1 MPPPIDEI
9 IKRRVVQQWL
19 SGEARDFIA
28 SDNNVGAGTVT
39 SIVDNYKIG
48 LDYLDLDSFR
58 ELMLEAKKRGMT
70 PRDLASHFRLFNYL
84 VKSGANEN
92 EVESFITNVN
102 SGYIPLGKAI
112 ELINQIYEISKSES
126 VSPDQLP
133 NYIRQKLEEKQK
145 IDEQIR
151 EADAIL
157 QSKNVSVQ
165 AINEHLQLNEK
176 LKELARLQSHGITE
190 QQIISLNNILENSGY
205 NIDDMISSIFK
216 HTNSLTER
224 TT

>member
-1 MPPPIDEI
+1 MPATIDEI
-9 IKRRVVQQWL
+9 VRRRVVQEWL
-19 SGEARDFIA
+19 AGESRDKISA
-28 SDNNVGAGTVT
+28 DNNIGSGTVA
-39 SIVDNYKIG
+39 SIVEDYKIG
-48 LDYLDLDSFR
+48 LDNLDFSSFR
-58 ELMLEAKKRGMT
+58 DLMLEAKKRGMT

-92 EVESFITNVN
+92 EIESFITNVN

-133 NYIRQKLEEKQK
+133 NYIRQKLEEK
-145 IDEQIR
+145 
-151 EADAIL
+151 
-157 QSKNVSVQ
+157 
-165 AINEHLQLNEK
+165 H
-176 LKELARLQSHGITE
+176 
-190 QQIISLNNILENSGY
+190 

>member
-58 ELMLEAKKRGMT
+58 ELMLEVKKRGMT
-70 PRDLASHFRLFNYL
+70 PSDLASHFRLFNYL

>member
-84 VKSGANEN
+84 VKSGAAEQ
-92 EVESFITNVN
+92 EVESFISNVN
-102 SGYIPLGKAI
+102 SGYILLGK
-112 ELINQIYEISKSES
+112 
-126 VSPDQLP
+126 VC
-133 NYIRQKLEEKQK
+133 
-145 IDEQIR
+145 
-151 EADAIL
+151 
-157 QSKNVSVQ
+157 
-165 AINEHLQLNEK
+165 
-176 LKELARLQSHGITE
+176 
-190 QQIISLNNILENSGY
+190 
-205 NIDDMISSIFK
+205 
-216 HTNSLTER
+216 
-224 TT
+224 